1 MGEHRESIERIHELV
16 ELRLRQQQLRYT
28 PGRQRVV
35 DVLYHRGGPV
45 GIADIERDAPDLP
58 RSSTYRHLV
67 DLQSVGAVRSLVA
80 TDEFTH
86 FELAEDL
93 TEHHHHVLC
102 LTCGAIADVSP
113 PAAFESTITAMI
125 DELARTS
132 GFVPVSH
139 TLDIAGY
146 CHQCGAPATPS
157 ARH

>member
-1 MGEHRESIERIHELV
+1 VSAHRDSIERIHELV

-45 GIADIERDAPDLP
+45 GIAEIERDAPELP

-67 DLQSVGAVRSLVA
+67 DLQAVGAVRSLVA

-102 LTCGAIADVSP
+102 LSCGAIADVSP
-113 PAAFESTITAMI
+113 SLTFESTIASMI
-125 DELARTS
+125 ESLARES

-146 CHQCGAPATPS
+146 CQRCGAPESPTP
-157 ARH
+157 HD